1 MATRNTTSKAKT
13 KIHPAVRRTAGQAK
27 KISTKS
33 RSASAKTTRATKS
46 TKVTKSTK
54 ITKST
59 KKTKVTVVTFATLRK
74 MHLIKAAVA
83 TALAVTAGFLM
94 NSSSYAANI
103 GYQAKDEL
111 LSLTTGKT
119 AFVHASQSLFDIQ
132 IRWIVVTILAISAI
146 ASLLVATRKKIQYE
160 KALTNKVV
168 PARWISTGIIFALMV
183 EVIALLSGV
192 NDIATLK
199 LLAGLVLVT
208 CVLGWVSEKRLK
220 QSGRPVW
227 SEFVISVITGAL
239 PWLLIGS
246 YAVSTWMYGLI
257 RYPWFVYALFASTLI
272 GATLLAINQYKYI
285 SGWKN
290 YLIVERNYLLIGTAT
305 QVAFAAILILG
316 LQK

>member
-1 MATRNTTSKAKT
+1 MATRNSTSKAKT
-13 KIHPAVRRTAGQAK
+13 KITKKPAVKA
-27 KISTKS
+27 
-33 RSASAKTTRATKS
+33 RSAAAKTTRATKS

-54 ITKST
+54 TTKSV
-59 KKTKVTVVTFATLRK
+59 KKTKVTVFTFATLRK
-74 MHLIKAAVA
+74 LHLIKAVIA
-83 TALAVTAGFLM
+83 TALAVSAGFLM
-94 NSSSYAANI
+94 NNSSYSANI

-132 IRWIVVTILAISAI
+132 IRWMVVAILAISAT
-146 ASLLVATRKKIQYE
+146 ASLLVATRMKNKYE
-160 KALTNKVV
+160 KAIANKVV
-168 PARWISTGIIFALMV
+168 PARWISMGIIVALMV
-183 EVIALLSGV
+183 EVTALLSGV
-192 NDIATLK
+192 SDIATLK
-199 LLAGLVLVT
+199 LLAGLVLIT
-208 CVLGWVSEKRLK
+208 CALGWVTEKRLK

-227 SEFVISVITGAL
+227 SEFVLSIITGAL

-257 RYPWFVYALFASTLI
+257 RYPWFVYALLGSTLI
-272 GATLLAINQYKYI
+272 GFSLLAYNQYKYI

-316 LQK
+316 LQR